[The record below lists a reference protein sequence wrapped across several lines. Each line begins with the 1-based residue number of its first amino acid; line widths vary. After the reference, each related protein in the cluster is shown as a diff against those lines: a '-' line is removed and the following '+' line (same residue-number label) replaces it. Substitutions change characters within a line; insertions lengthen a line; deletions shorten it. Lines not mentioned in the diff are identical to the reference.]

1 MGLSAFYTSA
11 KMVTPDSAKL
21 VIHRAVQAGVTLF
34 NTATFYGPL
43 NEAGYGANLRLL
55 RTALEGIDRSK
66 IQLMVKICM
75 DTRLVVADM
84 ASSDVKLLIE
94 ALTASDLPY
103 CDALRCPVERTGSSW
118 MLRATPEDI
127 RADVDFALEQVLR

>member
-1 MGLSAFYTSA
+1 MKSQGFGCMGLSAFYTSA
-11 KMVTPDSAKL
+11 KTVTPDSAKA

-34 NTATFYGPL
+34 NSATFYGPL

-75 DTRLVVADM
+75 DTRLLVADM
-84 ASSDVKLLIE
+84 TSSDTMRCK
-94 ALTASDLPY
+94 
-103 CDALRCPVERTGSSW
+103 DAG
-118 MLRATPEDI
+118 
-127 RADVDFALEQVLR
+127 

>member
-11 KMVTPDSAKL
+11 KMVTPDSAKA
-21 VIHRAVQAGVTLF
+21 VIHRAAQAGVTLF

-75 DTRLVVADM
+75 DTRLAVAGM
-84 ASSDVKLLIE
+84 ISSDII
-94 ALTASDLPY
+94 
-103 CDALRCPVERTGSSW
+103 RCEVTH
-118 MLRATPEDI
+118 
-127 RADVDFALEQVLR
+127 